1 MAGEPPK
8 LHIAAEQNEASLKQQ
23 EEARRHAIAASDVRW
38 ALIELAANIMR
49 ISRGAGRSPDIGP
62 QCVGVIE
69 SFEAYRQVV
78 GMWPSSY
85 EISTALAWMPDHEE
99 RVQLNWSEREY
110 SVADIVGGSLQIAAS
125 SLLRQ
130 RTQEAAGENQMYR
143 GLNGVYDLR
152 RQAAEERAA
161 AEVAERRAKR
171 ATSPRSKTKPKRKPK
186 KAIAL

>member
-49 ISRGAGRSPDIGP
+49 VARGAGRSPDIGP

-85 EISTALAWMPDHEE
+85 EISAALAWMPDHEE
-99 RVQLNWSEREY
+99 RGRLNWSEREY
-110 SVADIVGGSLQIAAS
+110 NVADIVGGSLQIAAS
-125 SLLRQ
+125 SLLHQ
-130 RTQEAAGENQMYR
+130 LTQKAAGSSQMYR
-143 GLNGVYDLR
+143 GLNEIYEQR
-152 RQAAEERAA
+152 RQAAEERSA
-161 AEVAERRAKR
+161 AEATERRAKR
-171 ATSPRSKTKPKRKPK
+171 ATSSRVKAKPKRKPK